1 MGTRKIENESWSIVW
16 ERMCGPTGHPSLL
29 EGFESEYNQSGIEPE
44 VIVNAKSSQCWR
56 DVKLV
61 KELVNVRI
69 NVVKAQWKLSKE
81 KNGSCARIL
90 ASVLPNLEMK
100 KLWSRVDQV
109 RRETWME
116 EHSLKQRKTEHL
128 LKVSRDCTK
137 HSMCKKLNQLTTD
150 RLRTWV
156 TGRGPGTS
164 SADPPSPKL
173 SSPCECVN
181 QLPSVKPN
189 LHPVFMDKTVDL
201 SHIRMEEEQLLAMV
215 YDFND
220 NLVTEG
226 NVPENE
232 VVVSDGCN
240 LTDDKLSLLNLGPG
254 FMVASTLDPEEMEVE
269 SVVTLTKIRWGRRS
283 KGQETMTNE
292 EIAKE
297 EMENPENEYQESLTE
312 AMEIAARDVIEE
324 EKISVNMRKKRATDM
339 RNNRNVF
346 MPGPGPAKVE
356 SSHTVRMGVWTE
368 TFNDYR
374 RRHCDDKGAPLKKN
388 LTIGQQITL
397 KSLGRKI
404 ARLELL
410 VLEADKGKRFVVTTE
425 KTYKAMASDHVAKD
439 KMASICE
446 IRSCQRVLSCTA
458 KAMVNMFG
466 TGMDQGWRNY
476 SRCFDNAGSEAEDA
490 PVPKVHK
497 PPMAAGHPASRP
509 VVAAATG
516 ISSRAGD
523 VLADFLEPLVLLGT
537 PRQEDQST
545 EEVLS
550 QLEDV
555 QAAIKASGSRNT
567 MVGSLDVKALYPSLD
582 QDAAAEVVAQLVYE
596 SEVRFNGINWR
607 CVQTFLASNHTEEEL
622 KQQGIAHLIPD
633 RVFSLGR
640 RPGPTTPELSM
651 KIPQDKEMPP
661 YSKWKSTDIRTLTS
675 QQKKLLLT
683 RAVKTAVKVIFK
695 NHVYQFG
702 GVYYLQVSGGPI
714 GLRLTS
720 VVARIVM
727 DRWSLLFLA
736 KLDNSGWQLW
746 AMMKYV
752 DDVNLVLEMMD
763 TNVVW
768 EGEGQQKLVSVDKVE
783 RQGAKKETTKEDHT
797 MSLVQKAANSVF
809 PWLEFTA
816 DLPSDHSSQMVPM
829 LDLQVWVNHHQ
840 VHPAGSGDPAGSF
853 SQDLHVHRPLPGGA
867 GDPQEV
873 TSQDLEDGA
882 APLPGGAG
890 DPPVVTSQDRDDNDA
905 SLPGGVGDP
914 PVVSS
919 QGLDDNDASL
929 SGGAGDPPVVTSQ
942 DPDDNDA
949 SLPGGA
955 GDPPVVTS
963 QDRDDNDASLP
974 GGAGDPPVVTS
985 QDLDDGACTS
995 LPGGAGDPPVVPSQD
1010 LDDNVASLP
1019 GGAGDPPVVTSQDQ
1033 VEGDTLMWTF
1043 YEKPTSSSRV
1053 LKATLAYTW
1062 CAKLVTLNMEVFRR
1076 LRNTSRQVTI
1086 MFKGVDPAQVCLQA
1100 PSQWLCTSHCGWDST
1115 VRN

>member
-1 MGTRKIENESWSIVW
+1 MSEPESLKDGPHANGLSPPSTSSESSPAPGGAGGFSAKGREEQLLELTCVTTRLEVLYTMYLKLLKIGVGMRKIESESWSIVW

-29 EGFESEYNQSGIEPE
+29 EGFESEHNQSGIEPE
-44 VIVNAKSSQCWR
+44 VIVNAKSIQCWR

-61 KELVNVRI
+61 KELVSVRI
-69 NVVKAQWKLSKE
+69 NVLKTQWKLSKE
-81 KNGSCARIL
+81 KHGLCARIL
-90 ASVLPNLEMK
+90 ASILPNLEMK

-128 LKVSRDCTK
+128 LKVSRDCSK

-173 SSPCECVN
+173 SSHCERVS

-189 LHPVFMDKTVDL
+189 LRPVFMDKTVDL
-201 SHIRMEEEQLLAMV
+201 SQIRMEEEQLLAMV

-232 VVVSDGCN
+232 VVVTYGCN
-240 LTDDKLSLLNLGPG
+240 LTDDELSLLNLGPG
-254 FMVASTLDPEEMEVE
+254 FVVASTLDPEEMEVE

-297 EMENPENEYQESLTE
+297 EMEIPENEYQESLTE

-324 EKISVNMRKKRATDM
+324 EKMSVNMRKKRATDM

-356 SSHTVRMGVWTE
+356 SSHTVRMWVWTE
-368 TFNDYR
+368 TFNEYR
-374 RRHCDDKGAPLKKN
+374 RRHCDDKGGPLKKN
-388 LTIGQQITL
+388 LTIGQQIAL

-410 VLEADKGKRFVVTTE
+410 VLEADKGKRFVLTTE

-490 PVPKVHK
+490 PVLKILPKVHK

-523 VLADFLEPLVLLGT
+523 ILADFLEPLVLLGT

-550 QLEDV
+550 QLEDA

-607 CVQTFLASNHTEEEL
+607 CVQTFLASNHTQEEL

-633 RVFSLGR
+633 RVFSLVR

-675 QQKKLLLT
+675 QQKKILLS

-768 EGEGQQKLVSVDKVE
+768 EGEGQQKLVSIDKVE
-783 RQGAKKETTKEDHT
+783 RQGDEEETTKEDHT

-809 PWLEFTA
+809 SWLEFMA

-829 LDLQVWVNHHQ
+829 LDLQVWVNHHRRFCYDKSCVTCRSRSWLQ
-840 VHPAGSGDPAGSF
+840 EQTKAAKKAKEKLPDELEKTTVNQCRREGINYTI
-853 SQDLHVHRPLPGGA
+853 QCLTCIPLGLKTLYRGEGA
-867 GDPQEV
+867 RSARQRQGEHFR
-873 TSQDLEDGA
+873 DLENGTVASPLVIHALEDHGGQKPEMLAVVDKLEPSALYRAARESVKISKLPQGPTNMNHCQEWGA
-882 APLPGGAG
+882 PR
-890 DPPVVTSQDRDDNDA
+890 V
-905 SLPGGVGDP
+905 
-914 PVVSS
+914 PVVSVM
-919 QGLDDNDASL
+919 GRGDEPE
-929 SGGAGDPPVVTSQ
+929 GG
-942 DPDDNDA
+942 
-949 SLPGGA
+949 
-955 GDPPVVTS
+955 
-963 QDRDDNDASLP
+963 
-974 GGAGDPPVVTS
+974 
-985 QDLDDGACTS
+985 DDGE
-995 LPGGAGDPPVVPSQD
+995 AGVV
-1010 LDDNVASLP
+1010 
-1019 GGAGDPPVVTSQDQ
+1019 
-1033 VEGDTLMWTF
+1033 
-1043 YEKPTSSSRV
+1043 
-1053 LKATLAYTW
+1053 
-1062 CAKLVTLNMEVFRR
+1062 
-1076 LRNTSRQVTI
+1076 
-1086 MFKGVDPAQVCLQA
+1086 
-1100 PSQWLCTSHCGWDST
+1100 
-1115 VRN
+1115 